1 MDHTIRSVRADE
13 WRQARELRLEA
24 LQDPAAPIAFLDTY
38 DQAVARPD
46 SHWQERTAGNAA
58 GKDSIGFI
66 AEGPDGAWVGS
77 VTVLVE
83 LPGAEGLF
91 GGSAPVPQ
99 AHIVGVY
106 VRPEHRA
113 TGVSR
118 ALFEAALE
126 WSWALTEPRVERVRL
141 FVHEQNDRAR
151 AFYRKMG
158 FEPTGLTVPLSEDP
172 SQKEFELVVVR
183 PRPAVR
189 CSP

>member
-13 WRQARELRLEA
+13 WQQARELRLEA

-58 GKDSIGFI
+58 GESSIEFI
-66 AEGPDGAWVGS
+66 AEGPDGTWAGS
-77 VTVLVE
+77 LTVLVE
-83 LPGAEGLF
+83 LPGAEGSF
-91 GGSAPVPQ
+91 GGEAAVPQ
-99 AHIVGVY
+99 THVVGVY

-113 TGVSR
+113 SGVSR

-126 WSWALTEPRVERVRL
+126 WSWALSEPPVERVRL

-151 AFYRKMG
+151 AFYRKTG
-158 FEPTGLTVPLSEDP
+158 FEPTGLTIPLQDDP
-172 SQKEFELVVVR
+172 SQKEYELAIVR
-183 PRPAVR
+183 PRPTV
-189 CSP
+189 